1 MKGIAGMGSS
11 QKNRFFYFQKYFPHV
26 YSLQDRIIYSFV
38 ETFIFIVVFVK
49 VGNVR
54 EIPLNENVFRKLIKF
69 LKPKGFSNLDPALS
83 QGVLCN
89 HPCWSVSG
97 LSLDI
102 SETAH

>member
-1 MKGIAGMGSS
+1 MKGIAGDWVQPKKIG
-11 QKNRFFYFQKYFPHV
+11 FFYFQKCFPRV

-69 LKPKGFSNLDPALS
+69 LKPTGFSNLDPLYPRGS
-83 QGVLCN
+83 YVITPVG
-89 HPCWSVSG
+89 PSVVC
-97 LSLDI
+97 L
-102 SETAH
+102 